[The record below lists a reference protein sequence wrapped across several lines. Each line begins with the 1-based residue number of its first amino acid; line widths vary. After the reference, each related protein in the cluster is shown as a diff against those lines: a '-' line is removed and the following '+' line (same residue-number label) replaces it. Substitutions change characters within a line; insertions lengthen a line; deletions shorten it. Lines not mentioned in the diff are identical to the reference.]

1 MAPPLDAQTR
11 YDVEQYLYSGYAVNE
26 IVDCTGVS
34 QQQISKM
41 GCNLRAFGSVV
52 GPSLPQGRLRILDEE
67 METTLLAWLDEKL
80 LSYLFEMVYFLFDTY
95 DGLELSE
102 KTVGNILRRCGWTRK
117 KVRALPN
124 LLLPLL
130 VWLTKS

>member
-11 YDVEQYLYSGYAVNE
+11 FDIEQYLFTGYEVSE
-26 IVDCTGVS
+26 IIERTGVS
-34 QQQISKM
+34 QTQIAKM
-41 GCNLRAFGSVV
+41 RRNLMAFGNVV
-52 GPSLPQGRLRILDEE
+52 GPSMPRGRPHILDEE
-67 METTLLAWLDEKL
+67 METTLLAWLDEKP

-95 DGLELSE
+95 DGLEVSE

-117 KVRALPN
+117 KVRAFPN